1 VGAVSRRARRPLHRA
16 RPDHLGFG
24 HSDRPE
30 WLDTIDDLIF
40 HYLDLLDTLHI
51 ERLSIVGTSLG
62 GWIAA
67 AFAVAHPERVERLV
81 LAAPAGIK
89 IDGVPRYDF
98 FVNSF
103 EDILLHLFH
112 DPARAAQILPTE
124 YGPEVIVQTY
134 HELTTLARLAWN
146 PYLYDRKL
154 QQRLPR
160 LQAPTLL
167 VWGENDTVLPLPH
180 GEAYAG
186 LLPHATLTTL
196 PACGH
201 MVPLEQAE
209 RFSALAVDFLA

>member
-1 VGAVSRRARRPLHRA
+1 M
-16 RPDHLGFG
+16 
-24 HSDRPE
+24 
-30 WLDTIDDLIF
+30 
-40 HYLDLLDTLHI
+40 
-51 ERLSIVGTSLG
+51 
-62 GWIAA
+62 
-67 AFAVAHPERVERLV
+67 
-81 LAAPAGIK
+81 
-89 IDGVPRYDF
+89 
-98 FVNSF
+98 
-103 EDILLHLFH
+103 
-112 DPARAAQILPTE
+112 
-124 YGPEVIVQTY
+124 IVQTY
-134 HELTTLARLAWN
+134 HELTTLARLTWN

-160 LQAPTLL
+160 VQAPTLL